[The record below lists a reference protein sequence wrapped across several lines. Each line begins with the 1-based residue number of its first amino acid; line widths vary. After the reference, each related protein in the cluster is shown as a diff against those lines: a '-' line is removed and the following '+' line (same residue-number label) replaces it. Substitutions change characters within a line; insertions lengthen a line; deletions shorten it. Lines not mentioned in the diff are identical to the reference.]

1 MNSHISIRPMT
12 IEDYEQVYDLWMSIK
27 GFGIRSID
35 DSKEGVERFLKRNPT
50 TSVVA
55 ISEQGEVVGGI
66 LCGHD
71 GRRGCLYHV
80 CVREDF
86 RRHGIGKEMVVFCMN
101 ALKAEQLNKVS
112 LIAFTR
118 NDIGNA
124 FWNCIGWTKREDLNY
139 YDFTLNEE
147 NITASYKMGILSVF
161 IPKMPKVEPKKIEV
175 KIN

>member
-1 MNSHISIRPMT
+1 MEKKYTIRAMT
-12 IEDYEQVYDLWMSIK
+12 IEDYRGLHDLWMTIH

-101 ALKAEQLNKVS
+101 ALKAEQINKVS
-112 LIAFTR
+112 LIAFTQ

-147 NITASYKMGILSVF
+147 IITAFNK
-161 IPKMPKVEPKKIEV
+161 
-175 KIN
+175 

>member
-1 MNSHISIRPMT
+1 MT
-12 IEDYEQVYDLWMSIK
+12 IREMTIDDYEEVYHLWKQIK

-35 DSKEGVERFLKRNPT
+35 DSREGVERFLMRNPT

-55 ISEQGEVVGGI
+55 EEDGKIVGSI

-80 CVREDF
+80 CVHKDYRM
-86 RRHGIGKEMVVFCMN
+86 RGIGKAMVVYAMN
-101 ALKAEQLNKVS
+101 ALKAEEISKVS

-124 FWNCIGWTKREDLNY
+124 FWNRIGWTRRLDLNY
-139 YDFTLNEE
+139 YDFTLNEK
-147 NITASYKMGILSVF
+147 NITEFNK
-161 IPKMPKVEPKKIEV
+161 
-175 KIN
+175 

>member
-1 MNSHISIRPMT
+1 MKKEFTIRAMT
-12 IEDYEQVYDLWMSIK
+12 IEDYKGLHELWMTIS

-35 DSKEGVERFLKRNPT
+35 DSEIGVERFLKRNPA

-55 ISEQGEVVGGI
+55 VASDGAIVGGI

-80 CVREDF
+80 CVRSDY
-86 RRHGIGKEMVVFCMN
+86 RRMGIGKAMVVYCMN
-101 ALKAEQLNKVS
+101 ALKAENINKVS

-147 NITASYKMGILSVF
+147 NITAFNK
-161 IPKMPKVEPKKIEV
+161 
-175 KIN
+175 